1 MDEGH
6 GKTDEQAEAE
16 GVDDTEPLSEEELAA
31 VAKAEIALEAA
42 KQAKVDLRQGN
53 RGAAVV
59 AVYSLCV
66 SYGIP
71 KDQALR
77 YARNQIKSLVAA
89 LQKGHTG

>member
-1 MDEGH
+1 MEEGH

-16 GVDDTEPLSEEELAA
+16 GVADTEPLSEAEL
-31 VAKAEIALEAA
+31 AEIARVEAELEAA
-42 KQAKVDLRQGN
+42 KQAKVDMRQGN

-77 YARNQIKSLVAA
+77 YARGQIKTLVAA
-89 LQKGHTG
+89 LQKGRTG